1 MEIER
6 KYLVKK
12 LPKLDNYSFADFEQ
26 SYISTNPV
34 IRLRSINHRDYIL
47 TVKSKGY
54 LSREEFELPLT
65 EEQYVN
71 LLLKAEGN
79 IISKRRY
86 FIPLENGLTAELD
99 VYHKNLKNLFTV
111 EVEFDTEEQAKSFIA
126 PDWFGEDITYNP
138 AYKNS
143 SLSKSSTKIM

>member
-12 LPKLDNYSFADFEQ
+12 LPELHNYNFADFEQ

-34 IRLRSINHRDYIL
+34 IRLRSINHKDYIL

-54 LSREEFELPLT
+54 LAREEFELSLT
-65 EEQYVN
+65 EEQYLN
-71 LLLKAEGN
+71 LLLKIEGN
-79 IISKRRY
+79 VISKRRY
-86 FIPLENGLTAELD
+86 FIPLENGLIAELD
-99 VYHKNLKNLFTV
+99 VYNKNLRNLFTV

-143 SLSKSSTKIM
+143 SLSKSNTKIM